1 MIKTNFKHAL
11 MLAVGVAG
19 LALGSTTVAS
29 ANANDGGN
37 QQYSATQ
44 TAENSQTVKTMET
57 TDITG
62 NAAVVSEALT
72 LAEKHI
78 PYVWGGESQNGM
90 DCSGLTEWVYA
101 HVAGKSLGHN
111 TVIQEGHVTKKTVA
125 QAQPGDLLFWGAQG
139 SSYHVGIYIGN
150 GKYVAAPVPGQYVS
164 VQSISSSFMPS
175 FSGHVV

>member
-57 TDITG
+57 TDTTG

-72 LAEKHI
+72 LAKNTLLMFG
-78 PYVWGGESQNGM
+78 VVNLKGE
-90 DCSGLTEWVYA
+90 W
-101 HVAGKSLGHN
+101 
-111 TVIQEGHVTKKTVA
+111 IA
-125 QAQPGDLLFWGAQG
+125 Q
-139 SSYHVGIYIGN
+139 V
-150 GKYVAAPVPGQYVS
+150 
-164 VQSISSSFMPS
+164 
-175 FSGHVV
+175 